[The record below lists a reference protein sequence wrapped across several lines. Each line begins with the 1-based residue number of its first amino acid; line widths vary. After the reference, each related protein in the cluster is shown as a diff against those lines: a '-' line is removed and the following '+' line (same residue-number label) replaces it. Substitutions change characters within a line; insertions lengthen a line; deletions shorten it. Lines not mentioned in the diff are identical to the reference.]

1 MKNTLIVLLAL
12 TLCLTLLSGCF
23 KSSPLKFDFSFEIEK
38 DIFSRGETI
47 QITAT
52 VTNVSGRTYR
62 YQGCSGNDFIPRIS
76 LYCGTED
83 QTNKIPCDPIVL
95 PTDVVEKKIKNGESG
110 SNVYSFVIPADA
122 RLGKYSLAL
131 SYGENT
137 KIFGDVLSILEITSQ
152 NESEEYTPNPT
163 TFISSGGAGIHPL
176 DFMLGVSY
184 YTNGKID
191 SEDCGFGAERILSN
205 LEKHFYRLPTL
216 VFNGEIDVSVAE
228 NTKISKRI
236 RVYVL
241 GEESAKYTFETF
253 DELSTLPAGEYLI
266 SYMEHI
272 THETIVNELG
282 ECYKRED
289 NENLFRLVIQ

>member
-1 MKNTLIVLLAL
+1 MKNTRTVLLAL

-62 YQGCSGNDFIPRIS
+62 YEGCSGNDFIPRIS
-76 LYCGTED
+76 LYCGTVD
-83 QTNKIPCDPIVL
+83 QRYEIPCDPIVL

-110 SNVYSFVIPADA
+110 SNVYSFVIPADVKP
-122 RLGKYSLAL
+122 GKYSLTL
-131 SYGENT
+131 SYGEDT
-137 KIFGDVLSILEITSQ
+137 KVFADVLSILEITSQ

-176 DFMLGVSY
+176 DFMLGVSFY
-184 YTNGKID
+184 ANGKVTSEWCGGGAARIFYNLEEHFYKIPTLVCNGKID
-191 SEDCGFGAERILSN
+191 LS
-205 LEKHFYRLPTL
+205 
-216 VFNGEIDVSVAE
+216 VSN
-228 NTKISKRI
+228 NTEVGGIY
-236 RVYVL
+236 VYVL
-241 GEESAKYTFETF
+241 AEESAKYTFETF
-253 DELSTLPAGEYLI
+253 DELCTLPAGEYLI